1 MANKDNP
8 GYKVEELTPQNSAF
22 TSRGQPRRSLLEKE
36 GNSNLSFRGIERK
49 PLMYLKDLYVTLVDL
64 KWRYVLVILLT
75 VYLLSYLVF
84 AVFYWLLSYMNGQ
97 FGSRASEP
105 GYEPCIKNL
114 DSFAGAFLFSMETQS
129 TIGFGHL
136 NPNAACPGVVPVI
149 YFQITVGF
157 MVETFILGF
166 LFVKRLPVSGG
177 RRLLLATPRGRLAP
191 HAPGGRNGA
200 RLACA
205 QARGVRAARVPAFP
219 APHDVHGP
227 RDGGQGVS
235 NMAADP
241 LSPHH
246 RGLSLWTLRPEDVY
260 REKVDIIVILEGIIE
275 STGELCQA
283 RTCYSARDI
292 LWGHRFV
299 RVEEFDEIEHVW
311 CVDFTRF
318 NNVLPSPT
326 PRKSARAYHDQR
338 QIR

>member
-166 LFVKRLPVSGG
+166 LFVKVARPKHRRHTLVFSRSACLCLEDGDFCLQLRVGDLRRTHLVDATVHGLLVRRRVVSEQHVYPLFQHRMTFTAHGMEDKVFLIWPLILSHRITADSPCGLCVRRTCTG
-177 RRLLLATPRGRLAP
+177 RR
-191 HAPGGRNGA
+191 
-200 RLACA
+200 
-205 QARGVRAARVPAFP
+205 
-219 APHDVHGP
+219 
-227 RDGGQGVS
+227 
-235 NMAADP
+235 
-241 LSPHH
+241 
-246 RGLSLWTLRPEDVY
+246 WT
-260 REKVDIIVILEGIIE
+260 
-275 STGELCQA
+275 S
-283 RTCYSARDI
+283 
-292 LWGHRFV
+292 
-299 RVEEFDEIEHVW
+299 
-311 CVDFTRF
+311 
-318 NNVLPSPT
+318 
-326 PRKSARAYHDQR
+326 
-338 QIR
+338 

>member
-1 MANKDNP
+1 MSAAGFSYLLMANKDNP

-166 LFVKRLPVSGG
+166 LFVKHVLQVARPKH
-177 RRLLLATPRGRLAP
+177 RRHTLVFSRSACLCLEDGDFCLQLRVGDLRRTHLVDAT
-191 HAPGGRNGA
+191 
-200 RLACA
+200 
-205 QARGVRAARVPAFP
+205 
-219 APHDVHGP
+219 VHGLLV
-227 RDGGQGVS
+227 RRRVVS
-235 NMAADP
+235 EQHVYP
-241 LSPHH
+241 LFQH
-246 RGLSLWTLRPEDVY
+246 RMTFTAHGMED
-260 REKVDIIVILEGIIE
+260 K
-275 STGELCQA
+275 
-283 RTCYSARDI
+283 
-292 LWGHRFV
+292 V
-299 RVEEFDEIEHVW
+299 RVALVNTPHLII
-311 CVDFTRF
+311 TTTTK
-318 NNVLPSPT
+318 NVPVLFAAVF
-326 PRKSARAYHDQR
+326 R
-338 QIR
+338 